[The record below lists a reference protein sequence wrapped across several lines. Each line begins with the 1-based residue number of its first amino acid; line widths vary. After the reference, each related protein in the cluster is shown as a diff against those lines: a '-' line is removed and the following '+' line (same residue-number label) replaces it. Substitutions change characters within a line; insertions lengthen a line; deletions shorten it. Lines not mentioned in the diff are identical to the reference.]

1 MKKAKND
8 AAENNAKLAE
18 SKQKN
23 KAENIPS
30 EKSKTKDKSENGFSF
45 KKVLYGY
52 EPDEVAAYIE
62 ELSKTLESSTR
73 LHESK
78 LSSIKEELLL
88 SNRERDSY
96 AEKYRECKTKLED
109 ALKKEEKVAPVPVAE
124 EREDRTP
131 ELEATIE
138 TLRSKLEKSE
148 EENAALREMT
158 EKNTRNAFD
167 EYLSKISALEG
178 ENRQISVRADALMR
192 ENSELSAVTEKY
204 NGLFAEYNEILARF
218 EKTKAELASK
228 YEETKLLNEELSEK
242 IRESN
247 QISAEN
253 EKLKKKAAEIEV
265 KNDVLKQ
272 KLEENESEIVRL
284 KDANKTQAFEYADR
298 INSLESEQAKNRLAL
313 QKELQLHDYY
323 ISQAELTIS
332 QLTKQMEQI
341 KQSIADVAPE
351 Q

>member
-1 MKKAKND
+1 MKKAKNE
-8 AAENNAKLAE
+8 AAENNVKLAE
-18 SKQKN
+18 NKQKN

-30 EKSKTKDKSENGFSF
+30 EKAKAKDKTGNELSF

-62 ELSKTLESSTR
+62 ELSETLEASTR

-78 LSSIKEELLL
+78 LSSIKEELVL

-96 AEKYRECKTKLED
+96 AEKYRECKAKLEE
-109 ALKKEEKVAPVPVAE
+109 ALKKEEKPVTLPVIE
-124 EREDRTP
+124 EKEDRTS
-131 ELEATIE
+131 ELEAMIE
-138 TLRSKLEKSE
+138 MLRNKLEKSE
-148 EENAALREMT
+148 EENASLRGMT
-158 EKNTRNAFD
+158 EKNTQNAFD

-192 ENSELSAVTEKY
+192 ENSELSAVSEKY

-218 EKTKAELASK
+218 KKTKAELASK

-242 IRESN
+242 IKELN
-247 QISAEN
+247 QINAEN

-284 KDANKTQAFEYADR
+284 KDANKTQAFEYADK
-298 INSLESEQAKNRLAL
+298 INSLESEQAKSRLAL

-341 KQSIADVAPE
+341 KQSIADVAPD

>member
-8 AAENNAKLAE
+8 ATDNNVKLAE
-18 SKQKN
+18 NKQKN
-23 KAENIPS
+23 KAENSPS
-30 EKSKTKDKSENGFSF
+30 ERTKAKDKGENGLLF

-52 EPDEVAAYIE
+52 EPDEVSAYID

-78 LSSIKEELLL
+78 LSSIKEELVL

-96 AEKYRECKTKLED
+96 AEKYRDCKAKLEET
-109 ALKKEEKVAPVPVAE
+109 LKKEEKIAVVPVVE
-124 EREDRTP
+124 EKEDRTP
-131 ELEATIE
+131 ELEAMIE
-138 TLRSKLEKSE
+138 MLKNKLEKSE

-158 EKNTRNAFD
+158 EKNTSNAFD
-167 EYLSKISALEG
+167 EYLSRISALEG
-178 ENRQISVRADALMR
+178 ENRQLSLKTDSLAR
-192 ENSELSAVTEKY
+192 ENSELSAVNEKY
-204 NGLFAEYNEILARF
+204 NGLFAEYNEILARL
-218 EKTKAELASK
+218 EKTKAALDSK
-228 YEETKLLNEELSEK
+228 NEETKLLNEELSEK
-242 IRESN
+242 IKEAA

-253 EKLKKKAAEIEV
+253 EKLKKKAAELEV
-265 KNDVLKQ
+265 RNDVLKQ
-272 KLEENESEIVRL
+272 KLEENENEIVRL
-284 KDANKTQAFEYADR
+284 KDANKAQAFDCADK
-298 INSLESEQAKNRLAL
+298 INLLEREQAKNRLAL

-341 KQSIADVAPE
+341 KQSIADVTPE